1 MGMMGEGNM
10 TTTASEILARKPPQN
25 VEAETCVLGAIML
38 DNDALGVATEI
49 ISAADFYDP
58 QHRSIFE
65 IIQKLYESNRAV
77 DAVTVRDQLLA
88 DGKLDEVG
96 GQEALLRIMEAV
108 PSAANVADYA
118 DIVRDRAV
126 KRSLIS
132 VANKLIEDSYGSA
145 EKAGSLVETV
155 EAACFQLAENQGGNE
170 PTPMKK
176 VLHGTI
182 AMVEEYCKNR
192 GKMSGCATDFHGL
205 DQMTNGFQSG
215 DLVILAARP
224 SVGKTTFALNCALN
238 MALRHGKS
246 VAFFSL
252 EMSREQI
259 ASNMLCALAE
269 VNGSHLRKGNLSE
282 TEWAQ
287 ISQAADKLYELPIYI
302 DDTPGLSPTALRGK
316 ARRLKRRENIDAVF
330 IDYLQLMEAP
340 GIENRQQQISTIS
353 RSLKALARELK
364 VPILSLSQINRSAEK
379 EERKPR
385 MSDLRESGAIEQ
397 DADIIMFLADANY
410 QKGDDAELSPADGR
424 DIELIIAKHR
434 NGATGSV
441 FLKFIRNKLLF
452 RNPPVSY

>member
-1 MGMMGEGNM
+1 MS
-10 TTTASEILARKPPQN
+10 SELLARKPPQN

-38 DNDALGVATEI
+38 DNDALGIATEI
-49 ISAADFYDP
+49 IGPADFYDP
-58 QHRSIFE
+58 QHRAIFE
-65 IIQKLYESNRAV
+65 IVQKLYEANRAV
-77 DAVTVRDQLLA
+77 DPVTVRDELQA
-88 DGKLDEVG
+88 DGRLDEVG
-96 GQEALLRIMEAV
+96 GQAALLRIMEAV

-118 DIVRDRAV
+118 QIVRDRAL

-132 VANKLIEDSYGSA
+132 VANKIIEDAYGSSEPA
-145 EKAGSLVETV
+145 TSLVETV
-155 EAACFQLAENQGGNE
+155 ESSCFQLAENRGGNE
-170 PTPMKK
+170 PAPMKK
-176 VLHGTI
+176 VLHKTV

-192 GKMSGCATDFHGL
+192 GKMSGCPTDFHAL
-205 DQMTNGFQSG
+205 DQMTNGFQPG

-224 SVGKTTFALNCALN
+224 SVGKTTFSINCALN
-238 MALRHGKS
+238 MSLRHGKS

-252 EMSREQI
+252 EMAREQI

-287 ISQAADKLYELPIYI
+287 ISQAADKLYELPFYI
-302 DDTPGLSPTALRGK
+302 DDTPGLTPTALRGK
-316 ARRLKRRENIDAVF
+316 ARRLKRRERIDAMF

-340 GIENRQQQISTIS
+340 GMENRQQQISTIS
-353 RSLKALARELK
+353 RSLKALARELGI
-364 VPILSLSQINRSAEK
+364 PIIALSQINRSAEK

-410 QKGDDAELSPADGR
+410 QKGDDIELSPADGR
-424 DIELIIAKHR
+424 EIDLIIAKHR
-434 NGATGSV
+434 NGPTGEV
-441 FLKFIRNKLLF
+441 RLRFIRNKMLF